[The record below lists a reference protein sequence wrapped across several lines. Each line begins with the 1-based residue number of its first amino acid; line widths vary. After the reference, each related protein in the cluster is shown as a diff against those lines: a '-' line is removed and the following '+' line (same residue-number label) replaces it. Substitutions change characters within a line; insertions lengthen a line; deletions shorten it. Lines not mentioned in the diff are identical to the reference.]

1 VIEPVRLKSHY
12 SFLIREAA
20 MGYDVGQVN
29 SANNT
34 SPPDHSADEEAAAAA
49 AAAARAAA
57 QPLDP
62 QARAAEGFR
71 IASGTPAANASLQ
84 DAAVANAGENARTAM
99 ARTDL
104 PPETQ
109 KQVNVALERLG
120 NAVVDG
126 KIDPNMNNA
135 FKQQLY
141 NLATAHPNDPA
152 TMGDFREALAHLTR
166 TAQVSDNVPLAKNT
180 MIAFDANAGGTTGK
194 TNLPSLDVPKLDAD
208 IYYKTRDGATV
219 VESSKYSTN
228 TMADKVKD
236 QVEGKTQQLSRQAEW
251 EQKGTATDPRRAG
264 FFMLGEGNR
273 FDALMDKKN
282 VAQLEQTIANH
293 DARNII
299 IGERAYS
306 LNELKTLDA
315 KGTAL
320 AADHVNAL
328 KAEHVA
334 AGNTEKSFKTGQAY
348 GNFFK
353 ETMATPEAAM
363 KAYGLEVGE
372 PSPQLKPGKTPDIG
386 NVRQG
391 ATMGAAGA
399 GIVSVIQLGM
409 KGGNI
414 TLQDVQNAATETGKG
429 AVVGAVSAK
438 AEQYVIPAVE
448 RKIGDAIQT
457 RAAQV
462 AEQKVAGAVL
472 SKSLGTAAADTT
484 ATAMAAKT
492 IGSRIVGSTA
502 VGTVVTTAMSAY
514 ENREGL
520 AKGDSKAIGN
530 VGADTAVAVVAVG
543 ASTVLGAAA
552 SGALAGS
559 VVPGLGTA
567 IGFGVGLAV
576 GVGITVA
583 ANASGIRDS
592 IASGIGG
599 AVDWAKSWW

>member
-1 VIEPVRLKSHY
+1 VIEPIRLKSNHS
-12 SFLIREAA
+12 SFTYETA

-29 SANNT
+29 SANT
-34 SPPDHSADEEAAAAA
+34 PPPDHTADEAAAAA
-49 AAAARAAA
+49 AAEAARTAA

-71 IASGTPAANASLQ
+71 IASGTPPANASPQ
-84 DAAVANAGENARTAM
+84 GAAVADAGASAKTAM

-109 KQVNVALERLG
+109 KQVNVAIERLG
-120 NAVVDG
+120 NAVIDG
-126 KIDPNMNNA
+126 KIDPHMNNQ

-152 TMGDFREALAHLTR
+152 TMSDFREALAHLTR
-166 TAQVSDNVPLAKNT
+166 TAQVADNVPLAKNT
-180 MIAFDANAGGTTGK
+180 MIAFDANAGGATGK

-208 IYYKTRDGATV
+208 IYYKTRNGATV

-251 EQKGTATDPRRAG
+251 ENKGTTTDPRRAG

-282 VAQLEQTIANH
+282 VAQLEQTIANP

-306 LNELKTLDA
+306 LTELKTLDA
-315 KGTAL
+315 AGGKL
-320 AADHVNAL
+320 ATEYIASK
-328 KAEHVA
+328 KAEHIA
-334 AGNTEKSFKTGQAY
+334 AGKPESSFKPGKAASEFY
-348 GNFFK
+348 RD
-353 ETMATPEAAM
+353 TMSTPETAM

-386 NVRQG
+386 NVKQG
-391 ATMGAAGA
+391 AAMGAAGA

-409 KGGNI
+409 KGGDI
-414 TLQDVQNAATETGKG
+414 TLQDVQHAATETGKG
-429 AVVGAVSAK
+429 AAVGAVSAK
-438 AEQYVIPAVE
+438 AEQHVIPAVE
-448 RKIGDAIQT
+448 RKIGNAIQIK
-457 RAAQV
+457 AAQV

-472 SKSLGTAAADTT
+472 SRSLGTAAADTT

-492 IGSRIVGSTA
+492 ISSRIVGSTA

-543 ASTVLGAAA
+543 ASSVLGASAA
-552 SGALAGS
+552 GAVAGS
-559 VVPGLGTA
+559 IVPGLGTA

-599 AVDWAKSWW
+599 AVDWAKSLW

>member
-1 VIEPVRLKSHY
+1 
-12 SFLIREAA
+12 

-29 SANNT
+29 NANNT
-34 SPPDHSADEEAAAAA
+34 STPDHSADEEAAAAA
-49 AAAARAAA
+49 AAAARVSA

-71 IASGTPAANASLQ
+71 IASGTPPANASPQ
-84 DAAVANAGENARTAM
+84 GAAVADAGASAKTAM

-109 KQVNVALERLG
+109 KQVNVAIERLG

-126 KIDPNMNNA
+126 KIDPHMNNA

-152 TMGDFREALAHLTR
+152 TMSDFREALAHLTR
-166 TAQVSDNVPLAKNT
+166 TAQVADNVPLAKNT
-180 MIAFDANAGGTTGK
+180 MIAFDANAGGATGK

-208 IYYKTRDGATV
+208 IYYKTRDGASV
-219 VESSKYSTN
+219 IESSKYSTN

-236 QVEGKTQQLSRQAEW
+236 QVENKTQQLNRQADW
-251 EQKGTATDPRRAG
+251 EQKGTAADPRRAG

-273 FDALMDKKN
+273 FDALMDTNN
-282 VAQLEQTIANH
+282 VAQLEKTIGNPE
-293 DARNII
+293 ARNII
-299 IGERAYS
+299 IGDRAYS
-306 LNELKTLDA
+306 LNELKTLDS
-315 KGTAL
+315 KGTAM
-320 AADHVNAL
+320 AAEHVNAL
-328 KAEHVA
+328 KAEHIA
-334 AGNTEKSFKTGQAY
+334 AGKSEKSFNTGKAY
-348 GNFFK
+348 GDFFK
-353 ETMATPEAAM
+353 QTMSTPEAAM

-372 PSPQLKPGKTPDIG
+372 PAPQLKAGKLPDIG
-386 NVRQG
+386 NVKHG
-391 ATMGAAGA
+391 AGTGAAGA
-399 GIVSVIQLGM
+399 ATVSLIQLGM
-409 KGGNI
+409 KGGDI
-414 TLQDVQNAATETGKG
+414 TLQDVQHAATETGKG
-429 AVVGAVSAK
+429 ALIGAASAK

-448 RKIGDAIQT
+448 KKIGNAIET
-457 RAAQV
+457 KAAQI
-462 AEQKVAGAVL
+462 AEKKIVGAVL

-502 VGTVVTTAMSAY
+502 VGTAVTTVMSAY
-514 ENREGL
+514 ENRDGL

-543 ASTVLGAAA
+543 ASSVLGAAA
-552 SGALAGS
+552 AGAVAGS

-576 GVGITVA
+576 GVGITVV

-599 AVDWAKSWW
+599 AVDWAKSLW

>member
-1 VIEPVRLKSHY
+1 
-12 SFLIREAA
+12 

-34 SPPDHSADEEAAAAA
+34 SPLDDTADEATGAAAAE
-49 AAAARAAA
+49 AARVAA

-71 IASGTPAANASLQ
+71 IASGAPSANASPQ
-84 DAAVANAGENARTAM
+84 GAAVADAGASAKTAM

-109 KQVNVALERLG
+109 KQVNVAIERLG

-126 KIDPNMNNA
+126 KIDPHMNNQ

-152 TMGDFREALAHLTR
+152 TMSDFREALAHLTR
-166 TAQVSDNVPLAKNT
+166 TAQVADNVPLAKNT

-208 IYYKTRDGATV
+208 IYYQTRDGATV
-219 VESSKYSTN
+219 IESSKYSTN
-228 TMADKVKD
+228 TLADKVKD
-236 QVEGKTQQLSRQAEW
+236 QVENKTQQLNRQAEW

-273 FDALMDKKN
+273 FDALMDQKN

-315 KGTAL
+315 KGSAL
-320 AADHVNAL
+320 ATDHVNAL
-328 KAEHVA
+328 KAEHIA
-334 AGNTEKSFKTGQAY
+334 AGNTEKSFKTGRAY
-348 GNFFK
+348 GDFFK

-372 PSPQLKPGKTPDIG
+372 PSPQLKPGRAPDIG

-391 ATMGAAGA
+391 AAAGAAGA
-399 GIVSVIQLGM
+399 GFVSVIQLGM
-409 KGGNI
+409 KGGSI
-414 TLQDVQNAATETGKG
+414 TWQDAQHAATETGKG
-429 AVVGAVSAK
+429 ALVGAVSAK
-438 AEQYVIPAVE
+438 AEQHVIPAVE
-448 RKIGDAIQT
+448 RRIGNAIQT
-457 RAAQV
+457 KAAQV
-462 AEQKVAGAVL
+462 AEQKVAGAML
-472 SKSLGTAAADTT
+472 SRSLGTAAADTT

-543 ASTVLGAAA
+543 ASSVLGAAA
-552 SGALAGS
+552 AGAVAGS
-559 VVPGLGTA
+559 VVPGLGTV
-567 IGFGVGLAV
+567 IGFGVGLTV
-576 GVGITVA
+576 GVGITVV

-599 AVDWAKSWW
+599 AVDWVKSLW

>member
-1 VIEPVRLKSHY
+1 MSE
-12 SFLIREAA
+12 
-20 MGYDVGQVN
+20 GVGQV
-29 SANNT
+29 SGANNT
-34 SPPDHSADEEAAAAA
+34 SPPDHTADEAAGAAAAE
-49 AAAARAAA
+49 AARVAS

-71 IASGTPAANASLQ
+71 IASGTPDANAGPQ
-84 DAAVANAGENARTAM
+84 AAAIANAGESAKTAM
-99 ARTDL
+99 SRTDL

-109 KQVNVALERLG
+109 KQVNVVLERLG

-126 KIDPNMNNA
+126 KIDPQMNNK
-135 FKQQLY
+135 FKEQIY
-141 NLATAHPNDPA
+141 ALATESPPEPGIKSSTQSDKFND
-152 TMGDFREALAHLTR
+152 ALAHLTR
-166 TAQVSDNVPLAKNT
+166 AAQVADNVPLARNT
-180 MIAFDANAGGTTGK
+180 MIAFDPKADTGK
-194 TNLPSLDVPKLDAD
+194 TNLPLPDVPKLDAD
-208 IYYKTRDGATV
+208 ILYKTRDGTTV

-228 TMADKVKD
+228 TMAGKVKD
-236 QVEGKTQQLSRQAEW
+236 QVDGTTKQLSLQAEW
-251 EQKGTATDPRRAG
+251 ESKGTAADPRAAG

-273 FDALMDKKN
+273 FDALMDKNN
-282 VAQLEQTIANH
+282 VAQLEKTIANH

-320 AADHVNAL
+320 AGEHVAAL
-328 KAEHVA
+328 KAEHIA
-334 AGNTEKSFKTGQAY
+334 AGNTAKSFDTGQAY
-348 GNFFK
+348 RNYFK

-372 PSPQLKPGKTPDIG
+372 PAPQLKPGKMPDIG

-391 ATMGAAGA
+391 AAMGAAGA

-409 KGGNI
+409 KGGDI
-414 TLQDVQNAATETGKG
+414 TLQDVQHAATETGKG

-448 RKIGDAIQT
+448 RKIGNAIQAK
-457 RAAQV
+457 AAQV

-472 SKSLGTAAADTT
+472 SRSLGTAAADTT

-530 VGADTAVAVVAVG
+530 VTADTAVAVVAVG
-543 ASTVLGAAA
+543 ASSILGAAA
-552 SGALAGS
+552 TGAMAGS

-567 IGFGVGLAV
+567 VGFGVGLAV

-592 IASGIGG
+592 IASGVGS
-599 AVDWAKSWW
+599 AVDWVKSWW

>member
-1 VIEPVRLKSHY
+1 VIEPVRLKSNH
-12 SFLIREAA
+12 SLFTHEAA

-49 AAAARAAA
+49 AAAARTAA

-71 IASGTPAANASLQ
+71 IASGTPPANASPQ
-84 DAAVANAGENARTAM
+84 GAAVADAGASAKTAM

-109 KQVNVALERLG
+109 KQVNVAIERLG

-126 KIDPNMNNA
+126 KIDPQMNNQ

-152 TMGDFREALAHLTR
+152 TMSDFREALAHLTR
-166 TAQVSDNVPLAKNT
+166 TAQVADNVPLAKNT
-180 MIAFDANAGGTTGK
+180 MIAFDANAGGATGK

-299 IGERAYS
+299 IGDRAYS

-409 KGGNI
+409 KGGDI
-414 TLQDVQNAATETGKG
+414 TLQDVQHAATETGKG

-457 RAAQV
+457 KAAQV
-462 AEQKVAGAVL
+462 AEQKVAGTVL

-559 VVPGLGTA
+559 VLPGLGTA
-567 IGFGVGLAV
+567 VGFGVGLVV

-592 IASGIGG
+592 IASGVGG

>member
-1 VIEPVRLKSHY
+1 
-12 SFLIREAA
+12 

-29 SANNT
+29 NANNT
-34 SPPDHSADEEAAAAA
+34 LPDHSADEEAAAAA
-49 AAAARAAA
+49 AAAARVSA

-71 IASGTPAANASLQ
+71 IASGTPPTNASPQ
-84 DAAVANAGENARTAM
+84 GAAVADAGASAKTAM

-126 KIDPNMNNA
+126 KIDPHMNNA

-152 TMGDFREALAHLTR
+152 TMSDFREALAHLTR
-166 TAQVSDNVPLAKNT
+166 TAQVADNVPLAKNT
-180 MIAFDANAGGTTGK
+180 MIAFDANAGGATGK

-208 IYYKTRDGATV
+208 IYYKTRDGASV
-219 VESSKYSTN
+219 IESSKYSTN

-236 QVEGKTQQLSRQAEW
+236 QVEGKTQQLSRQADW
-251 EQKGTATDPRRAG
+251 EQKGTVADPRRAG

-299 IGERAYS
+299 IGDRAYS

-315 KGTAL
+315 KGTAM
-320 AADHVNAL
+320 AAEHVNAL
-328 KAEHVA
+328 KAEHIA
-334 AGNTEKSFKTGQAY
+334 AGNTEKSFNTGKAY
-348 GNFFK
+348 GDFFK
-353 ETMATPEAAM
+353 QTMSTPEAAM

-372 PSPQLKPGKTPDIG
+372 PSPQLKPGRMPDIG
-386 NVRQG
+386 NVKQG
-391 ATMGAAGA
+391 ATMDVAGA

-414 TLQDVQNAATETGKG
+414 TLQDVQHAGTETGKG
-429 AVVGAVSAK
+429 ALIGAASAK

-448 RKIGDAIQT
+448 KKIGNAIET
-457 RAAQV
+457 KAAQI
-462 AEQKVAGAVL
+462 AEKKIVGAVL

-502 VGTVVTTAMSAY
+502 VGTAVTTVMSAY
-514 ENREGL
+514 ENRDGL
-520 AKGDSKAIGN
+520 AKGESKAWGN
-530 VGADTAVAVVAVG
+530 VTADTVVGVAAVG
-543 ASTVLGAAA
+543 ASSVLGAAA
-552 SGALAGS
+552 AGAVAGS

-576 GVGITVA
+576 GVGITVV

-592 IASGIGG
+592 IASGVGG
-599 AVDWAKSWW
+599 AIDWAKSLW